1 METQIEKVFVKMNQV
16 WLKGEAI
23 PATENTY
30 KVRVPNYP
38 DFTIEKES
46 EFLEHQKFPAQ
57 RFAIGDAKE
66 RLEGAYI
73 SFGKLPDNIQDAI
86 IKGEEYLHSSSYI
99 ADGSLKHQVKMV
111 QMVYQQNTGSKLD
124 VQIKRNE
131 PVPSGEAK
139 AYNYQFTKEEFDQMK
154 DHGKVISFTGTS
166 TNGEQF
172 TKLAY
177 YEPRLND
184 IRTKSALSEK
194 TYFYGKTL
202 TKQQA
207 DALNNGEETEIT
219 IPTKRGEKTY
229 LVSWSPKAERFI
241 TKSVE
246 PSKLNN
252 MKVTAET
259 VHPDVKKK
267 RTRGQTV
274 KL

>member
-23 PATENTY
+23 PATENSY

-38 DFTIEKES
+38 DFTIEKDS

-73 SFGKLPDNIQDAI
+73 SFSKLPDNIQDAI
-86 IKGEEYLHSSSYI
+86 IKGEEYLHTSSYI
-99 ADGSLKHQVKMV
+99 ANGSLKHQVKMV

-131 PVPSGEAK
+131 PVPPGEAK
-139 AYNYQFTKEEFDQMK
+139 AYNYQFTREEFDQMK
-154 DHGKVISFTGTS
+154 DQGKIISFIGTS
-166 TNGEQF
+166 TNGEKF

-184 IRTKSALSEK
+184 IRTKSALSEN
-194 TYFYGKTL
+194 TYFYGKPL
-202 TKQQA
+202 TKDQA
-207 DALNNGEETEIT
+207 DALNNGRETEIT

-246 PSKLNN
+246 QSKLNN

-259 VHPDVKKK
+259 VQPDVKKK
-267 RTRGQTV
+267 STKGQTV
-274 KL
+274 RL